1 MVDDSQIQQAI
12 DAVTVLHLE
21 RGDGYCFPA
30 DEIWTKVAG
39 TPPPSGQKPHV
50 VKRLASLD
58 YLIETGRTTRAVSS
72 ARKGAPTT
80 EYTFGPAISPESI
93 NLAWAGANSNW
104 SYLEDEP
111 LATGKR
117 YLGLPLQ
124 RLLHG
129 CPGSGKSYRL
139 EQEAAS
145 AHWTI
150 RAVFHPETRYSD
162 FVGGLRPVSIYRI
175 DDASDAP
182 KFIGAAAEVPG
193 EPYVHYVVQ
202 PGPMLKAY
210 HLACANPDKSVILLI
225 EELSRAVAAHV
236 FGDTL
241 QLLDRLE
248 GVKGAIPAGYS
259 EYEIEPRADISA
271 WLGANAIGHK
281 HVRPGRMRFP
291 DNLYIWAT
299 MNRSDQNARQLD
311 SAFLRRWDKEYLSYL
326 QECVY
331 GDTKVLYGGAATTWE
346 KLRVALNERLKD
358 MGGVPEDKFIGPYF
372 LSPSKLK
379 NPNAVAEDLW
389 GYLWN
394 DVLKTRAPNFFPGMT
409 TLAEL
414 LKTWDGGQ
422 GAPLGDL

>member
-1 MVDDSQIQQAI
+1 MVDDKQFGLAVNAVQALFEEKG
-12 DAVTVLHLE
+12 V
-21 RGDGYCFPA
+21 GYCFPS
-30 DEIWTKVAG
+30 DVVWTKFKG
-39 TPPPSGQKPHV
+39 PEIESGQKPGV
-50 VKRLASLD
+50 IKRLAAEG
-58 YLIETGRTTRAVSS
+58 YLLGTGRTAKSVSVL
-72 ARKGAPTT
+72 RKGAPTT
-80 EYTFGPAISPESI
+80 EYTFGPEISRESI
-93 NLAWAGANSNW
+93 TAAWEGANSNW

-111 LATGKR
+111 PPAGKLA
-117 YLGLPLQ
+117 LGFPLQ

-139 EQEAAS
+139 EKESAS
-145 AHWTI
+145 AHWMI
-150 RAVFHPETRYSD
+150 RTVFHPETRYSD
-162 FVGGLRPVSIYRI
+162 FVGGLRPVSIYRVSE
-175 DDASDAP
+175 DGESP
-182 KFIGAAAEVPG
+182 KFVGAAADVPG

-210 HLACANPDKSVILLI
+210 HLACLHPDKSVVLLI

-248 GVKGAIPAGYS
+248 TGQQGIPAGYS

-271 WLGANAIGHK
+271 WLGANEIGHK
-281 HVRPGRMRFP
+281 HVRPGRMRLP
-291 DNLYIWAT
+291 SNLYIWAT

-326 QECVY
+326 QDCAY
-331 GDTKVLYGGAATTWE
+331 GSTPVRYGGGEVTWT
-346 KLRVALNERLKD
+346 KLRTAINERLKGV
-358 MGGVPEDKFIGPYF
+358 GGVPEDKFIGPYF
-372 LSPSKLK
+372 LSVSKLGS
-379 NPNAVAEDLW
+379 ASAMAEDLW

-394 DVLKTRAPNFFPGMT
+394 DVLKTRAPSFFPGAT

-414 LKTWDGGQ
+414 LRAWNNGQ